1 MFCTKGL
8 CYKASVVVYLLVR
21 RFVLEENF
29 MSKKTLGWALVIIGL
44 FMLFKMVRVS
54 SFGFY
59 RFGRMST
66 SAIVLVLLLLSAIAV
81 VVNKNKFT
89 VGCFIFSLALLVI
102 SLIMGTELYFAYV
115 SLTDILLVL
124 VPVVLGTG
132 LILQSVFHKRKEA
145 Y

>member
-1 MFCTKGL
+1 MTK
-8 CYKASVVVYLLVR
+8 KRV
-21 RFVLEENF
+21 
-29 MSKKTLGWALVIIGL
+29 GWVLVIIGL

-59 RFGRMST
+59 RIGRMST
-66 SAIVLVLLLLSAIAV
+66 SAIVLVLLIISAIAV

-89 VGCFIFSLALLVI
+89 WGCFVLSLSLLVVALL
-102 SLIMGTELYFAYV
+102 LGTEFYFAYS

-124 VPVVLGTG
+124 VPVVIGAG
-132 LILQSVFHKRKEA
+132 LIIKGAIEKHQKKASKYE